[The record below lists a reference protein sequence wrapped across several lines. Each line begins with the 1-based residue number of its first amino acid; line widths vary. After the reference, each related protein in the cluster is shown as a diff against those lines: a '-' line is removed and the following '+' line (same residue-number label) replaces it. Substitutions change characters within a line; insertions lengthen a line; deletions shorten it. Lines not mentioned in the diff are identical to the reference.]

1 MQLNQNQIKSKIFT
15 IDLIIYI
22 EWMYK
27 NVNLKT
33 TTKNSVSS
41 VAIKY
46 KHRTIF
52 NSSCVFPF
60 NKQDSR

>member
-22 EWMYK
+22 EWMYNKCQLIDNNK
-27 NVNLKT
+27 NC
-33 TTKNSVSS
+33 VSS

-52 NSSCVFPF
+52 NSSCFFPF